1 MASRV
6 NQESQPPVE
15 LKMANMGNTSVR
27 YMIIEVILRFVLFTT
42 TLTSVMALVTSK
54 QTELIPIPFPPYGS
68 PMSAEFS
75 DIPAFM

>member
-6 NQESQPPVE
+6 NQESQSVE
-15 LKMANMGNTSVR
+15 LKMANMGYTSVKF
-27 YMIIEVILRFVLFTT
+27 MLIEVILRSVLFTT

-54 QTELIPIPFPPYGS
+54 QTELIPIPFPPYGT
-68 PMSAEFS
+68 PKSAQFS